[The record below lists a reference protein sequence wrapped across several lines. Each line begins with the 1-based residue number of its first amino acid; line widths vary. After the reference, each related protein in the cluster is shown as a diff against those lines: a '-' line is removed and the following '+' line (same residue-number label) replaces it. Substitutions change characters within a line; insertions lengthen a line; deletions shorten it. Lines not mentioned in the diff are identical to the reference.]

1 MFPLMLLYE
10 YYDIIFFFK
19 CLNLPLSLLISL
31 NLCHF
36 LQLPRDL
43 LLTSSSTTLN
53 LPLIVV
59 VISISI
65 AFLVY
70 GTLFL
75 FFLLIYLSLPSS
87 SNSRMFYGKNL
98 NLTSMPEIH
107 ALFIIC
113 VHVVTAQC
121 LSHLYIVLTRLL
133 VSSNKSFRITIPPLS
148 IIISVLFYL
157 LYVYSVKY

>member
-1 MFPLMLLYE
+1 MTQYFSSN
-10 YYDIIFFFK
+10 IS
-19 CLNLPLSLLISL
+19 NLPLPLLISL

-36 LQLPRDL
+36 LQLPRD

-98 NLTSMPEIH
+98 NLTSMPVIH

-121 LSHLYIVLTRLL
+121 LSHLYITLPRLL

-148 IIISVLFYL
+148 IIISVLFHF